1 MRTLQRKS
9 DPFATKKAVK
19 DEPNPLEGLVRSKTH
34 FLSKGALF
42 IGEDFFQGRLISA
55 CLI

>member
-19 DEPNPLEGLVRSKTH
+19 DEPNPLEG
-34 FLSKGALF
+34 F
-42 IGEDFFQGRLISA
+42 GEE
-55 CLI
+55 